1 MSTINVVVGRK
12 RNVKVSA
19 NGTAGVLDTTNSVTL
34 KNTPTLSTSGNVA
47 IDQLVDINLSQR
59 NDGSTLVYDL
69 VTDTY
74 FVKPLEMTDVVGD
87 LDGGTF

>member
-12 RNVKVSA
+12 RNVQVSA
-19 NGTAGVLDTTNSVTL
+19 NGTAGVLDTTSSVTL

-47 IDQLVDINLSQR
+47 IDQLTDVNLSQR
-59 NDGSTLVYDL
+59 DDGSTLVYDL
-69 VTDTY
+69 ITDTY
-74 FVKPLEMTDVVGD
+74 MVKPLDMTDVVGD

>member
-1 MSTINVVVGRK
+1 MSTINVVVGK
-12 RNVKVSA
+12 KKNIQVSA
-19 NGTAGVLDTTNSVTL
+19 NGASGSLETTNSITL

-47 IDQLVDINLSQR
+47 IDQLKDINLSQR
-59 NDGSTLVYDL
+59 NNGSTLVYDL